1 MTSQLLFHLNRMPLC
16 SDVTPPPPPKYTFAF
31 KFHLQ
36 CSRVSLWGT
45 RSHRIN
51 EVEHAKKCAG
61 FRPIYGKSS
70 PTLDLKEV
78 ETKEIREK
86 IKVVKCMLG
95 SMEDGEASVSAYDTA
110 WVGLVK
116 DVNGGNAPQF
126 PSCLEWIANNQ
137 LPDGS
142 WGDANYFS
150 PRDRLLNTLACVIA
164 FTKWNLHPEMCHKGL
179 TFFKENLSKI
189 QDESAAEDLVGFEF
203 TLPSLL
209 DLARSMNIEV
219 PDDSPILKELSAM
232 RDLKL
237 KRIPIEIMHKVP
249 TSVLYSLE
257 GIMVNLEWKQLLKLQ
272 SKDGSFL
279 FSPASTAY
287 AYMQTKDKNA
297 LKYLHNTVNVCNGAV
312 PNSYPIGLF
321 ERNWIVGRLERLG
334 ISRYFEP
341 EINDF
346 MMYISRYWTDKGLGW
361 TRDSGVPDIDD
372 SVMAFRLLRLH
383 GHQVLPDA
391 LKHFEKNGEFFCF
404 AGETSPSM
412 SATYNLYRASQVL
425 FPGEM
430 ILQDAK
436 YFSFKFLSENR
447 ASNEIFDKWIITKD
461 LIGEVSYALDVP
473 WYASLPRLETRFYIE
488 QYGGENVVWIAKTL
502 FRLPSVNNEIYLELA
517 KLDYSKSQAVHSAE
531 WEKIQRWHSE
541 TGLEDFGVS
550 KESILQAYFVAAA
563 CIFEPQR
570 WLERLAWAKTVTL
583 IHAFKFHINHDEARK
598 VILEQLNNN
607 FNRQDLSNRRL
618 DKNNKNEQL
627 LGILLITL
635 DYLGLEFFQNHGQ
648 EISHYLNQIWQS
660 WLFSWQNEGSSS
672 KREAELIVQT
682 INLMA
687 GDWLQ
692 ELQLNSQYQRLLK
705 ATNKV
710 CHKLKDYQSEKGKN
724 ELSIATKPTTTP
736 EIESEMQ
743 EFLQIVLQNSQDGI
757 KSSFFLVAKSFYY
770 VAYFDSQTIMSHA
783 DKVLF
788 QKVM

>member
-1 MTSQLLFHLNRMPLC
+1 
-16 SDVTPPPPPKYTFAF
+16 
-31 KFHLQ
+31 
-36 CSRVSLWGT
+36 
-45 RSHRIN
+45 
-51 EVEHAKKCAG
+51 
-61 FRPIYGKSS
+61 
-70 PTLDLKEV
+70 
-78 ETKEIREK
+78 
-86 IKVVKCMLG
+86 MLG

-391 LKHFEKNGEFFCF
+391 LKHFEKN
-404 AGETSPSM
+404 
-412 SATYNLYRASQVL
+412 
-425 FPGEM
+425 
-430 ILQDAK
+430 
-436 YFSFKFLSENR
+436 ENR

-710 CHKLKDYQSEKGKN
+710 CHKLKDYQSEKGEN

-743 EFLQIVLQNSQDGI
+743 EFVQVVLQNSQDGI

>member
-391 LKHFEKNGEFFCF
+391 LKHFEKN
-404 AGETSPSM
+404 
-412 SATYNLYRASQVL
+412 
-425 FPGEM
+425 
-430 ILQDAK
+430 
-436 YFSFKFLSENR
+436 ENR

-710 CHKLKDYQSEKGKN
+710 CHKLKDYQSEKGEN

-743 EFLQIVLQNSQDGI
+743 EFVQVVLQNSQDGI

>member
-1 MTSQLLFHLNRMPLC
+1 MTSQLPFHLNR
-16 SDVTPPPPPKYTFAF
+16 FAF

-51 EVEHAKKCAG
+51 EVKHAKKCG
-61 FRPIYGKSS
+61 FRPIHAKSS

-95 SMEDGEASVSAYDTA
+95 SMEDGEISVSAYDTA

-116 DVNGGNAPQF
+116 DVNDGNAPQF

-164 FTKWNLHPEMCHKGL
+164 FTQWNLHPQMCHKGL

-189 QDESAAEDLVGFEF
+189 EDESAAEDLVGFEF

-219 PDDSPILKELSAM
+219 PDDSPVLKELSAI

-237 KRIPIEIMHKVP
+237 KSQKMVH
-249 TSVLYSLE
+249 SYSLQRPQPTLTCRPKMKMLST
-257 GIMVNLEWKQLLKLQ
+257 ISTTLFTFVMVQ
-272 SKDGSFL
+272 F
-279 FSPASTAY
+279 
-287 AYMQTKDKNA
+287 QT
-297 LKYLHNTVNVCNGAV
+297 L
-312 PNSYPIGLF
+312 YPIDLF
-321 ERNWIVGRLERLG
+321 ERSWTVDRLERLG

-341 EINDF
+341 DIKDF
-346 MMYISRYWTDKGLGW
+346 MTFISRYWTDKGLGW

-372 SVMAFRLLRLH
+372 TVMAFRLLRLH
-383 GHQVLPDA
+383 GHRVLPDA

-404 AGETSPSM
+404 PGETNPSM

-436 YFSFKFLSENR
+436 YFSFKFLSEKR

-502 FRLPSVNNEIYLELA
+502 YRLPSVNNEIYVELA
-517 KLDYSKSQAVHSAE
+517 KLDYNKSQAVHSAE

-541 TGLEDFGVS
+541 TGLQEFGVS
-550 KESILQAYFVAAA
+550 KESLLQAYFVAAA

-583 IHAFKFHINHDEARK
+583 IQAFKFHINHDEARK
-598 VILEQLNNN
+598 FILEQLNNN

-618 DKNNKNEQL
+618 DKINKNEQL

-635 DYLGLEFFQNHGQ
+635 DYLGLEFFRNHGQ
-648 EISHYLNQIWQS
+648 KISHHLNQIWQS

-692 ELQLNSQYQRLLK
+692 ELQLNPQYQILLK

-724 ELSIATKPTTTP
+724 ELSIATKTTTTP

-743 EFLQIVLQNSQDGI
+743 EFVQIVLQNSQDGI

>member
-1 MTSQLLFHLNRMPLC
+1 MTSQLPFHLNR
-16 SDVTPPPPPKYTFAF
+16 FAF

-51 EVEHAKKCAG
+51 EVKHAKKCG
-61 FRPIYGKSS
+61 FRPIHAKSS

-95 SMEDGEASVSAYDTA
+95 SMEDGEISVSAYDTA

-116 DVNGGNAPQF
+116 DVNDGNAPQF

-164 FTKWNLHPEMCHKGL
+164 FTQWNLHPQMCHKGL

-189 QDESAAEDLVGFEF
+189 EDESAAEDLVGFEF

-219 PDDSPILKELSAM
+219 PDDSPVLKELSAI

-237 KRIPIEIMHKVP
+237 KSCSQKMVH
-249 TSVLYSLE
+249 SYSLQRPQPTLTCRPKMKMLST
-257 GIMVNLEWKQLLKLQ
+257 ISTTLFTFVMVQ
-272 SKDGSFL
+272 F
-279 FSPASTAY
+279 
-287 AYMQTKDKNA
+287 QT
-297 LKYLHNTVNVCNGAV
+297 L
-312 PNSYPIGLF
+312 YPIDLF
-321 ERNWIVGRLERLG
+321 ERSWTVDRLERLG

-341 EINDF
+341 DIKDF
-346 MMYISRYWTDKGLGW
+346 MTFISRYWTDKGLGW

-372 SVMAFRLLRLH
+372 TVMAFRLLRLH
-383 GHQVLPDA
+383 GHRVLPDA

-404 AGETSPSM
+404 PGETNPSM

-436 YFSFKFLSENR
+436 YFSFKFLSEKR

-502 FRLPSVNNEIYLELA
+502 YRLPSVNNEIYVELA
-517 KLDYSKSQAVHSAE
+517 KLDYNKSQAVHSAE

-541 TGLEDFGVS
+541 TGLQEFGVS
-550 KESILQAYFVAAA
+550 KESLLQAYFVAAA

-583 IHAFKFHINHDEARK
+583 IQAFKFHINHDEARK
-598 VILEQLNNN
+598 FILEQLNNN

-618 DKNNKNEQL
+618 DKINKNEQL

-635 DYLGLEFFQNHGQ
+635 DYLGLEFFRNHGQ
-648 EISHYLNQIWQS
+648 KISHHLNQIWQS

-692 ELQLNSQYQRLLK
+692 ELQLNPQYQILLK

-724 ELSIATKPTTTP
+724 ELSIATKTTTTP

-743 EFLQIVLQNSQDGI
+743 EFVQIVLQNSQDGI

>member
-70 PTLDLKEV
+70 PTLDLKV

-391 LKHFEKNGEFFCF
+391 LKHFEKN
-404 AGETSPSM
+404 
-412 SATYNLYRASQVL
+412 
-425 FPGEM
+425 
-430 ILQDAK
+430 
-436 YFSFKFLSENR
+436 ENR

-710 CHKLKDYQSEKGKN
+710 CHKLKDYQSEKGEN

-743 EFLQIVLQNSQDGI
+743 EFVQVVLQNSQDGI